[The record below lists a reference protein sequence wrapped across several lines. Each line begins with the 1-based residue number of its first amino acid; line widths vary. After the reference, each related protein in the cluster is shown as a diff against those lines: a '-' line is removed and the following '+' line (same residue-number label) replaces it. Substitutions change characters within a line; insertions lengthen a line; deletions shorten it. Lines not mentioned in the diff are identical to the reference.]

1 MNSAPAAFIRS
12 ALMILALIVIFL
24 IAVFWN
30 GLPEKM
36 NLPLSWK
43 QFFQQD
49 EEEKEPQSKPKSDS
63 NEPEKSEPTPIHEN
77 PISQDETETLVVS
90 PTESVT
96 EPELEP
102 VFPPEANLE
111 PETIAEE
118 NLPEEYKTLKETLEQ
133 EFNATEFRV
142 EPWGSEGNLYRFSCY
157 ITDPPGSGVKK
168 LRQAI
173 QPTPTEAIQKV
184 LDELR

>member
-49 EEEKEPQSKPKSDS
+49 EEEKEPQPKSKSDS
-63 NEPEKSEPTPIHEN
+63 NNPKKSEPTPIHEE
-77 PISQDETETLVVS
+77 PISQDETESLVLD
-90 PTESVT
+90 PTESLT
-96 EPELEP
+96 EPEP
-102 VFPPEANLE
+102 VFPPEANIE
-111 PETIAEE
+111 PAAVAEE
-118 NLPEEYKTLKETLEQ
+118 NLPEEYKTLKETLEM

-157 ITDPPGSGVKK
+157 ITDPPGSGAKK
-168 LRQAI
+168 LLQAI

-184 LDELR
+184 LDDLR

>member
-1 MNSAPAAFIRS
+1 MNSAPVAFIRS

-43 QFFQQD
+43 HFFQQD
-49 EEEKEPQSKPKSDS
+49 EEEKPQPKPKSDS
-63 NEPEKSEPTPIHEN
+63 NEPKKSEPATPIHEA
-77 PISQDETETLVVS
+77 PVLQDETESLVVD
-90 PTESVT
+90 PTESIT
-96 EPELEP
+96 EPEP
-102 VFPPEANLE
+102 IFPPEASPE
-111 PETIAEE
+111 PMAIAEE

-133 EFNATEFRV
+133 EFNATELRV
-142 EPWGSEGNLYRFSCY
+142 EPWGSEGDLYRFSCY

-173 QPTPTEAIQKV
+173 QSTPTEAIQKV

>member
-1 MNSAPAAFIRS
+1 MNSAPVTFMRS

-43 QFFQQD
+43 HIFQQD
-49 EEEKEPQSKPKSDS
+49 EEEKPQPKPKSDS
-63 NEPEKSEPTPIHEN
+63 NKPKKSEPAASIHEE
-77 PISQDETETLVVS
+77 PISQDETESLVVN
-90 PTESVT
+90 PT
-96 EPELEP
+96 EPEPVSPPAVNPEP
-102 VFPPEANLE
+102 TAIV
-111 PETIAEE
+111 EE
-118 NLPEEYKTLKETLEQ
+118 NLPEEYKTLKEMLEQ

-157 ITDPPGSGVKK
+157 ITDPPGSGAKK
-168 LRQAI
+168 LLQAI

-184 LDELR
+184 LDDLR

>member
-1 MNSAPAAFIRS
+1 MNSAPVAFIRS
-12 ALMILALIVIFL
+12 AIMILSLIVIFL
-24 IAVFWN
+24 LAVFWN
-30 GLPEKM
+30 GLPEKS

-49 EEEKEPQSKPKSDS
+49 EEKEPQPKPKSDS
-63 NEPEKSEPTPIHEN
+63 SEPKKNEPATPIYEE
-77 PISQDETETLVVS
+77 PISQDETESLVIN

-96 EPELEP
+96 ESEP
-102 VFPPEANLE
+102 VFPPEANPE
-111 PETIAEE
+111 PVAIAEE
-118 NLPEEYKTLKETLEQ
+118 NLPEEYKTLKETLEH

-168 LRQAI
+168 LLQAI

-184 LDELR
+184 LDDLR